1 MIMSRVHDALKK
13 AEEEKAIRGDTE
25 SVVETKAPPAPAL
38 HPLEKTR
45 VPASPRPAAKAETR
59 TRQDEL
65 LPESFVEQCVRRNWN
80 WDPAL
85 TQSVDSRRHT
95 IVSEEFRTL
104 RSQLYLMRKV
114 RLLHKLLVTSP
125 LPGEGKTFV
134 AANLARVIA
143 KQADSRV
150 LLIDSDMRLP
160 SMHTVL
166 GAPIEPGLGE
176 YLGGKYELTS
186 VIQRGQ
192 PENFFFIPGGRI
204 SANPTELL
212 ANGRLELLM
221 AQATPVFDWIIIDS
235 PPTIPVSDARLLA
248 GLCDGLLMV
257 INAGTTP
264 FDLAQRACREFVK
277 GQLLGVVLNRVEPE
291 QNYGSYYY
299 YGREDHHPGNGKGAK
314 V

>member
-1 MIMSRVHDALKK
+1 
-13 AEEEKAIRGDTE
+13 
-25 SVVETKAPPAPAL
+25 
-38 HPLEKTR
+38 
-45 VPASPRPAAKAETR
+45 
-59 TRQDEL
+59 
-65 LPESFVEQCVRRNWN
+65 
-80 WDPAL
+80 
-85 TQSVDSRRHT
+85 
-95 IVSEEFRTL
+95 
-104 RSQLYLMRKV
+104 MRKV
-114 RLLHKLLVTSP
+114 RPLHKLLVTSP

-143 KQADSRV
+143 KQADSQV

-166 GAPIEPGLGE
+166 GAPSEPGLAE
-176 YLGGKYELTS
+176 FLAGGHDLVS

-204 SANPTELL
+204 AGNPTELL
-212 ANGRLELLM
+212 ANGRFELM
-221 AQATPVFDWIIIDS
+221 INQAIPVFDWIIIDS

-264 FDLAQRACREFVK
+264 FDLAQRACREFAK
-277 GQLLGVVLNRVEPE
+277 NQLLGVVLNRVEPE

-299 YGREDHHPGNGKGAK
+299 YGKEDHSPGNGKGAK

>member
-1 MIMSRVHDALKK
+1 MSRVHDALKK
-13 AEEEKAIRGDTE
+13 AEEEKAIRGDTD
-25 SVVETKAPPAPAL
+25 SVVETKTPPAPAL

-45 VPASPRPAAKAETR
+45 VPANPRPAAKPESR

-65 LPESFVEQCVRRNWN
+65 LPESFVENCPRQHWN
-80 WDPAL
+80 WDRAL

-114 RLLHKLLVTSP
+114 RQLHKLLVTSP

-166 GAPIEPGLGE
+166 GAPSEPGLGE
-176 YLGGKYELTS
+176 YLGGKHELNRSSSEVSRRTS
-186 VIQRGQ
+186 SS
-192 PENFFFIPGGRI
+192 FPGGEYRRI
-204 SANPTELL
+204 PRNFSP
-212 ANGRLELLM
+212 M
-221 AQATPVFDWIIIDS
+221 A
-235 PPTIPVSDARLLA
+235 
-248 GLCDGLLMV
+248 
-257 INAGTTP
+257 
-264 FDLAQRACREFVK
+264 DLSF
-277 GQLLGVVLNRVEPE
+277 
-291 QNYGSYYY
+291 
-299 YGREDHHPGNGKGAK
+299 
-314 V
+314 

>member
-1 MIMSRVHDALKK
+1 MSRVHDALKK
-13 AEEEKAIRGDTE
+13 AEEEKALRGDPDIATD
-25 SVVETKAPPAPAL
+25 TKVPAPPLL

-45 VPASPRPAAKAETR
+45 VAATQRPIASTESRSREAELPPEALI
-59 TRQDEL
+59 EL
-65 LPESFVEQCVRRNWN
+65 CSRRHWN

-85 TQSVDSRRHT
+85 TQNVDSRRHT

-114 RLLHKLLVTSP
+114 RPLHKLLVTSP

-166 GAPIEPGLGE
+166 GAPSEPGLAE
-176 YLGGKYELTS
+176 YLAGGFDLAS

-204 SANPTELL
+204 AGNPTELL
-212 ANGRLELLM
+212 ANGRFELLIN
-221 AQATPVFDWIIIDS
+221 QAIAVFDWVIIDS

-264 FDLAQRACREFVK
+264 FDLAQRACREFSK
-277 GQLLGVVLNRVEPE
+277 NQLLGVVLNRVEPE

-299 YGREDHHPGNGKGAK
+299 YGKEDHHPGNGKGVK
-314 V
+314 I